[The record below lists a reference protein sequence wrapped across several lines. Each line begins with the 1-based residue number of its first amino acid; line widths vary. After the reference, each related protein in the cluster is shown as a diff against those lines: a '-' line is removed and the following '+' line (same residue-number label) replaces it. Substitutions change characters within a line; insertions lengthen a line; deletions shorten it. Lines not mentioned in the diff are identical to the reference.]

1 MKSIQIIEDKCS
13 QYDSNDGPENR
24 RVKIHATF
32 PFPEEI
38 DARIIPGMLQSCV
51 RAEFGDDA

>member
-1 MKSIQIIEDKCS
+1 MKSIQIIEDECS
-13 QYDSNDGPENR
+13 KYDSDDGPENR
-24 RVKIHATF
+24 RVKIHATY

-51 RAEFGDDA
+51 RADVRR

>member
-1 MKSIQIIEDKCS
+1 MKSVQIIEDES
-13 QYDSNDGPENR
+13 GQNDSDDGPENR
-24 RVKIHATF
+24 RVKIHATC

-51 RAEFGDDA
+51 RAGVRR